1 MIPVADQS
9 SFVFDVPVL
18 NQEFGRSLSFGWRNW
33 LTALEAG
40 TGFALIMATI
50 WTGKTLQRRLFLACA
65 VWFSCW
71 AMAAV
76 WRNGLRGLKLPSP
89 RVATFMILTAVL
101 VAGGLIALGGAL
113 GTLHGLFGNR
123 APLLH
128 GGSYLV
134 WAVIQQ
140 WIQQKFFFA
149 RFEEITQRGL
159 LASFITAFLFAV
171 AHIPNPVLA
180 PVTFLGGWIASELYR
195 RYRSVLPLGIGH
207 GLVGIAL
214 AVSVPDH
221 LQHHMRVGLSYLQY
235 MR

>member
-1 MIPVADQS
+1 
-9 SFVFDVPVL
+9 
-18 NQEFGRSLSFGWRNW
+18 
-33 LTALEAG
+33 
-40 TGFALIMATI
+40 
-50 WTGKTLQRRLFLACA
+50 
-65 VWFSCW
+65 
-71 AMAAV
+71 MAAV
-76 WRNGLRGLKLPSP
+76 WRNGLRAPKLASP

-101 VAGGLIALGGAL
+101 AAGGLIALGAAM
-113 GTLHGLFGNR
+113 GTLHGLFGNK

-128 GGSYLV
+128 GSSYLV

-140 WIQQKFFFA
+140 WIQQKFFFT
-149 RFEEITQRGL
+149 RFEELTQRGL
-159 LASFITAFLFAV
+159 LASFIAAFLFAV
-171 AHIPNPVLA
+171 AHIPNPVLV
-180 PVTFLGGWIASELYR
+180 PVTFLGGWLTSELYR